1 MMEGACP
8 RLPTLVGTLVF
19 SIATASNS
27 LLEFCHEAT
36 SIGCSF
42 HQQAASI
49 GDQLVA
55 LRKTYIGARVYR
67 GPTGRT
73 AQDQHWRSRSDI
85 GRRLSGTAQDQHWS
99 ACRIGRRRL
108 RELASRPALVGSAR
122 RCLSTGRTAQDLH
135 WCSRLSGT
143 DWSHC
148 ARPTLALAFR
158 HRATSIGD
166 CTRPTLVSLPHRA
179 TPTEGTGLK
188 TCTGWLGSPMFVN
201 LSPSDEVY
209 WGPTG
214 LNTQNQ
220 HWSDCRCL

>member
-1 MMEGACP
+1 MEGACP

-27 LLEFCHEAT
+27 VLEFCHEAT
-36 SIGCSF
+36 SIGV
-42 HQQAASI
+42 
-49 GDQLVA
+49 LVPPA
-55 LRKTYIGARVYR
+55 GGVYR

-73 AQDQHWRSRSDI
+73 AQDQHW
-85 GRRLSGTAQDQHWS
+85 
-99 ACRIGRRRL
+99 
-108 RELASRPALVGSAR
+108 
-122 RCLSTGRTAQDLH
+122 
-135 WCSRLSGT
+135 CSRLSGT
-143 DWSHC
+143 DWLHC
-148 ARPTLALAFR
+148 TRPTLALAFR